1 MSIGSH
7 EEGAHELAV
16 RIRAYWTSR
25 GADIKVWIEKVG
37 QQHDGKAAVY
47 GVRSDIGLCLPP
59 GAMKGR
65 CEE

>member
-1 MSIGSH
+1 MSDVDVDWLSR
-7 EEGAHELAV
+7 EGAHELAA

-47 GVRSDIGLCLPP
+47 GVRSDIGSP
-59 GAMKGR
+59 AR
-65 CEE
+65 